1 IDAFQELSFQ
11 QRVAFLGQIL
21 KGTSPSRR
29 GWIDV
34 VEEGIAHDRFDQL
47 IGEIDEIKAGPAGL
61 AVHVSSRHGADPGW
75 LDVTGVVCGT
85 GFVRSALA
93 VPVIRRLVEQY
104 GLAVDDDRVVLL
116 SNCGVP
122 GLDLAESRLC
132 VMGLLANNVIP
143 HADTIAGLKY
153 VGRRFVI
160 DCAEAESLRGRRF
173 PSRLRL
179 QLSLA
184 GETARAIRRT
194 RRSEQI

>member
-1 IDAFQELSFQ
+1 P
-11 QRVAFLGQIL
+11 G
-21 KGTSPSRR
+21 RR

-34 VEEGIAHDRFDQL
+34 VEEGIAEDRFDQL
-47 IGEIDEIKAGPAGL
+47 IGEIDEVKPGPAGL
-61 AVHVSSRHGADPGW
+61 VVHGPSSHGPDPGS

-93 VPVIRRLVEQY
+93 IPVIRRLVEQH

-153 VGRRFVI
+153 VGRRFVT
-160 DCAEAESLRGRRF
+160 DCAEAERLRRRRF
-173 PSRLRL
+173 GSRLAL

-184 GETARAIRRT
+184 SET
-194 RRSEQI
+194 